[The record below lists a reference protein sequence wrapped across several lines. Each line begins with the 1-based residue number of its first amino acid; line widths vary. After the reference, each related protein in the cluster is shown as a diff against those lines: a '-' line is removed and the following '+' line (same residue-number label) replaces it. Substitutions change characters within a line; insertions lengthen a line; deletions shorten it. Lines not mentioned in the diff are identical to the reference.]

1 MKIAY
6 LFLVNQNNGGVYQYS
21 LSLLNS
27 LTLNK
32 SVSEITVYTRDK
44 SFEFPGVKIKIIN
57 SYDFL
62 FFISLFSSVFHMFPP
77 RPIPTHTRPHGGD
90 GGGGP
95 LRFGRPQAPR
105 RRRWPIAVRAAPGPT
120 AAAVAHFGSGGS
132 RPLAT
137 SVPWPQARTF
147 SISRSV
153 NRNGRNKLAVLV
165 DPVVLPPQ
173 SEARG
178 RYLCDASKGHA
189 PMQLVDYRHEIKFLK
204 YI

>member
-62 FFISLFSSVFHMFPP
+62 FFISLFSSVFHIYPK
-77 RPIPTHTRPHGGD
+77 I
-90 GGGGP
+90 
-95 LRFGRPQAPR
+95 
-105 RRRWPIAVRAAPGPT
+105 
-120 AAAVAHFGSGGS
+120 
-132 RPLAT
+132 
-137 SVPWPQARTF
+137 
-147 SISRSV
+147 
-153 NRNGRNKLAVLV
+153 
-165 DPVVLPPQ
+165 
-173 SEARG
+173 
-178 RYLCDASKGHA
+178 
-189 PMQLVDYRHEIKFLK
+189 
-204 YI
+204 